1 MPQVNIFRWRP
12 GNGWLVLCGGGPP
25 ESDDMLSVE
34 ARMLGHTVSQGPV
47 AYIWAGSDI
56 ETADRH
62 MEALRD
68 LGARTG
74 YLVDVLTE
82 EDDLL
87 FQQLNEAGVII
98 LGDGPQTET
107 LREALVGTALRGMED
122 AFSRGATIYAV
133 GRSAALFG
141 SYAVDNDALIPGF
154 DWLAQSIIM
163 PTYTPPEIDGLRG
176 WVRQVPNGYGLGLG
190 QGAALALGPTGEVEV
205 WGSAA
210 ITVSLGRGF
219 DSGSGMPK
227 GD

>member
-12 GNGWLVLCGGGPP
+12 GNGWLVLCGGGPLG
-25 ESDDMLSVE
+25 SDDMLSVE
-34 ARMLGHTVSQGPV
+34 AKMLSHTVSQGPV
-47 AYIWAGSDI
+47 AYIWAASDV
-56 ETADRH
+56 EAADRH
-62 MEALRD
+62 MESLRD

-74 YLVDVLTE
+74 YLVDILTE

-87 FQQLNEAGVII
+87 FRHLNEAGVII

-107 LREALVGTALRGMED
+107 LRQALVGAALRGMED
-122 AFSRGATIYAV
+122 AFSRGATIYTV
-133 GRSAALFG
+133 GQSSALFG
-141 SYAVDNDALIPGF
+141 SYAVDNDALISGF
-154 DWLAQSIIM
+154 NWLAHSIIM
-163 PTYTPPEIDGLRG
+163 PTYTPPETDGLRG

-219 DSGSGMPK
+219 DSGSGMLK